1 MSQAG
6 IVNSASGGFATQYVE
21 NVGTAAPIMGVL
33 NVVGGAGIS
42 TSGAGN
48 TITISATS
56 FGITWNDV
64 TSATQA
70 LAVKNGYV
78 TDRGGGVT
86 YTLPATA
93 AFGDNI
99 IITGKSGLWTV
110 NQNANQQIFYGSSNT
125 TLGVGGSLT
134 ATNVGDTIE
143 MIAITGGA
151 STAWRVIA
159 AIGNPSIV

>member
-1 MSQAG
+1 MSQAR

-48 TITISATS
+48 TITISSTS

-86 YTLPATA
+86 YT
-93 AFGDNI
+93 
-99 IITGKSGLWTV
+99 
-110 NQNANQQIFYGSSNT
+110 
-125 TLGVGGSLT
+125 
-134 ATNVGDTIE
+134 
-143 MIAITGGA
+143 
-151 STAWRVIA
+151 
-159 AIGNPSIV
+159 